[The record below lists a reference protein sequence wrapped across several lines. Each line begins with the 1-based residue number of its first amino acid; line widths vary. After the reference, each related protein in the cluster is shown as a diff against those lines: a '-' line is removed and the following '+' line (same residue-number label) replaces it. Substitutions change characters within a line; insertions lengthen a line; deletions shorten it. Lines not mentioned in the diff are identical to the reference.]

1 MKKKN
6 LSEKQLGLFTFIF
19 LALTFVCLIVFSKN
33 TENDSIFLLSF
44 FFVIAFFITGL
55 VFLVKY
61 LIVHIKNTK
70 VKKNNINNIT
80 TNTFDE
86 NTKTT
91 ITQNTNIEN
100 KIITES
106 ETAPKE
112 KAKPIQRELIK
123 NFNIG
128 TDVFELK
135 YEYDKVFIVGTKHL
149 DEEAQEIVKN
159 LSPNE
164 FIIIDRD
171 SANENDP
178 TAVGVYTMRNGNRIL
193 LGYLQKNSHCYN
205 MFNDYLQKGNHVMA
219 VVDING
225 QATLKLGYYIRKKK
239 EIEKLNNITFTPN
252 SSYNDDAQDSL
263 EDCEQG
269 DECSIEYDYE
279 RDKDIICCHS
289 SFIGTI
295 PKKIADIIN
304 HCKSYYI
311 FIDSLETIEKDYED
325 KIKVKLILYYED
337 YKL

>member
-44 FFVIAFFITGL
+44 FFAIAFFITGL
-55 VFLVKY
+55 VFLIKY
-61 LIVHIKNTK
+61 LIAHIKNTK
-70 VKKNNINNIT
+70 AKKIDINNIT

-86 NTKTT
+86 NIKTT
-91 ITQNTNIEN
+91 ITQKTNIEN

-149 DEEAQEIVKN
+149 NEEAKKIVEN

-178 TAVGVYTMRNGNRIL
+178 TAVGVYTMRNGNQVL
-193 LGYLQKNSHCYN
+193 LGYLQKNSHCYD
-205 MFNDYLQKGNHVMA
+205 MFNDYLKKGNEVLA
-219 VVDING
+219 VVDISSP
-225 QATLKLGYYIRKKK
+225 ASLKLGYYLRKKK
-239 EIEKLNNITFTPN
+239 DIENLNSIVFSPN

-279 RDKDIICCHS
+279 RDKDVICCHS

-295 PKKIADIIN
+295 PKKIDDIIN
-304 HCKSYYI
+304 HSENYYI